1 MKANKLFIAGL
12 IEMFF
17 SINLFAA
24 TVYSP
29 TNVLPLT
36 STYNVEK
43 SSYCSVDSSAPLPS
57 ANYPTVKSDFS
68 IGRYTFTADSTH
80 GGANSSA
87 AFTAWLKY
95 WTTVYPALPSPLT
108 LMASTLDPTST
119 AVPQAYLKETPVWWG
134 TLSYGSSGSDL
145 TYPFT
150 GPTILKTG
158 GSPLGLVFVTSYSY
172 SNPANHGNVTTGY
185 SFYPIDP
192 ASANNKGWG
201 RNTAYLNKTPG
212 PTNILTETVST
223 QALTLGATSYN
234 FNCIGKLNLTQ

>member
-1 MKANKLFIAGL
+1 MKDAKLFIAVL
-12 IEMFF
+12 IGVLF
-17 SINLFAA
+17 SINVFAA

-36 STYNVEK
+36 ATYNVEK
-43 SSYCSVDSSAPLPS
+43 SSYCSIDSSAPLPP

-87 AFTAWLKY
+87 AFNAWLKY

-119 AVPQAYLKETPVWWG
+119 SVPQAYLKETPIWWG
-134 TLSYGSSGSDL
+134 TLSYANMGSDL
-145 TYPFT
+145 TYPFS
-150 GPTILKTG
+150 GPTSLTNG
-158 GSPLGLVFVTSYSY
+158 GSSNGLVFVTSYTY
-172 SNPANHGNVTTGY
+172 STPANNGNVAVGY

-192 ASANNKGWG
+192 TPGKNRNWG
-201 RNTAYLNKTPG
+201 RNNAYLNKASL

-223 QALTLGATSYN
+223 QALTLGANSYN